1 MLFVFIQPVA
11 AVGNLP
17 QPFHQTELGCGIQ
30 LLINDRSK
38 LKQIAGYFHPLQ
50 SILQQF
56 AALAAAQVK
65 QVFQH
70 QSQCLFFLGVDAVI
84 SAHDFG
90 QQRCTGQIDVVGF
103 RTLLFVTKQAQQA
116 FNHSN

>member
-1 MLFVFIQPVA
+1 
-11 AVGNLP
+11 
-17 QPFHQTELGCGIQ
+17 
-30 LLINDRSK
+30 
-38 LKQIAGYFHPLQ
+38 
-50 SILQQF
+50 
-56 AALAAAQVK
+56 
-65 QVFQH
+65 
-70 QSQCLFFLGVDAVI
+70 VI